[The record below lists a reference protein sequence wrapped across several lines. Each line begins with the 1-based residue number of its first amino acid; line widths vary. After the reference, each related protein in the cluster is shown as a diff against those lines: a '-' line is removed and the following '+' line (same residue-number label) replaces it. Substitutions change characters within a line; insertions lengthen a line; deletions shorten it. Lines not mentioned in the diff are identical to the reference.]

1 MEWNPQTFQKTI
13 YILQCSIPSVSSII
27 FKFSAHKFIVA
38 RIQGCDHIFSIAFF
52 LGKKNLFTYIFPDDE
67 SKKLS
72 VKYRK
77 ITEITKAELSV
88 YVQKSSL
95 RINVPT
101 KPM

>member
-1 MEWNPQTFQKTI
+1 M
-13 YILQCSIPSVSSII
+13 
-27 FKFSAHKFIVA
+27 
-38 RIQGCDHIFSIAFF
+38 
-52 LGKKNLFTYIFPDDE
+52 FTYIFPDDE

-95 RINVPT
+95 RTNVPT